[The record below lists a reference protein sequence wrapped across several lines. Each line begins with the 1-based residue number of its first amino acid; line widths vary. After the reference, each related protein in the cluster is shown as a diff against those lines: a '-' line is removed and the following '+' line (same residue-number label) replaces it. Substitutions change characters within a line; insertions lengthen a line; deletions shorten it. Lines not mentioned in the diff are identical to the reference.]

1 MSIVTAKRLGKDFAP
16 NGRRISVLREVS
28 LEVSAG
34 ETVALTGPS
43 GSGKS
48 TLLSLLA
55 GLDRPTSGEIE
66 LDGSRLNE
74 MSEDE
79 LAELRSEKIGFVF
92 QSFQLIG
99 SLTALENVMVPAEIR
114 GDRRARQRAAELLSA
129 VGLEERL
136 THYPSQLS
144 GGEQQRVAIA
154 RAYINQPKILFA
166 DEPTGSLD
174 HEHAASVKSLLFSLR
189 SDHGS
194 ALVIATH
201 NLELARETDRRIEL
215 ANGIVC
221 EG

>member
-1 MSIVTAKRLGKDFAP
+1 MSVVAAKRLGKYFASD
-16 NGRRISVLREVS
+16 GRQISVLSEVS

-34 ETVALTGPS
+34 ETVALIGPS

-55 GLDRPTSGEIE
+55 GLDRPSSGEIE
-66 LDGSRLNE
+66 LDGARLNE

-114 GDRRARQRAAELLSA
+114 GDRRAKQRASELLSA
-129 VGLEERL
+129 VGLGERL

-174 HEHAASVKSLLFSLR
+174 HEHAAYVKSLLFSLR

-201 NLELARETDRRIEL
+201 NLELARETDRRIKI